1 MHGEGVAE
9 AHKGLPTKTCE
20 LRKNKEK
27 ICMMMPLRLRAPFQ
41 RTIFPS
47 EIMLPLIIVAM
58 KMSLLSQKNNNM
70 VRMFYVLI

>member
-1 MHGEGVAE
+1 MPALGPDTAE
-9 AHKGLPTKTCE
+9 KGRRTMSE
-20 LRKNKEK
+20 VS
-27 ICMMMPLRLRAPFQ
+27 LRLRTPFQ